1 MLYFLAATGATGL
14 ELFALVLAF
23 LLAVC
28 IGMTLHEYA
37 HARAAFSRG
46 DDTASIMGRMTLNP
60 LAHVSGMGIIC
71 FLLFGFGWAKPV
83 PINPAKFRNFKKDA
97 TWVSVS
103 GILTNLVLA
112 LVFSGLWFFLGPTLI
127 IAENLFLTFLYYF
140 LYFGFIIN
148 VALAVF
154 NLLPVPPLDGFQIL
168 SIWLSYSNKFLK
180 FMSQYGI
187 IFLLIFI
194 LPIINGTSLLSIIY
208 ESFEVLFIM
217 LWGLFL

>member
-37 HARAAFSRG
+37 HARTAFSRG
-46 DDTASIMGRMTLNP
+46 DDTASLMGRMTLNP
-60 LAHVSGMGIIC
+60 LAHVSGMGLIC

-83 PINPAKFRNFKKDA
+83 PINPAKFRSFKKDA

-127 IAENLFLTFLYYF
+127 LGENLFLTFLYYF

-168 SIWLSYSNKFLK
+168 SIWLSYNNKFLK

-194 LPIINGTSLLSIIY
+194 LPIINGSSILAVLY
-208 ESFEVLFIM
+208 ESFEVLFIL

>member
-1 MLYFLAATGATGL
+1 
-14 ELFALVLAF
+14 
-23 LLAVC
+23 
-28 IGMTLHEYA
+28 MTLHEYA
-37 HARAAFSRG
+37 HARTAFSRG
-46 DDTASIMGRMTLNP
+46 DDTASLMGRMTLNP
-60 LAHVSGMGIIC
+60 LAHVSGMGLIC

-83 PINPAKFRNFKKDA
+83 PINPAKFRSFKKDA

-127 IAENLFLTFLYYF
+127 LAENLFLTFLYYF

-168 SIWLSYSNKFLK
+168 SIWLSYNNKFLK

-194 LPIINGTSLLSIIY
+194 LPIINGSSILAVLY
-208 ESFEVLFIM
+208 ESFEVLFIL